1 MQVFPCVLVLIV
13 KNDLCNP
20 HWDRFV
26 SSSTNYGGIKV
37 MLHAKNRAISVSG
50 TRDRSSWLPYFM
62 LMVTTPQVR
71 KQQFLFLKYECGPRH
86 SRAVMFTFLS
96 AVGRF
101 NFAIS
106 LSFPLFTFG
115 AVESKGLRQ
124 PIDGC
129 PFVKDFLLADSL
141 VWKGAA
147 LPTKYKK
154 DISFTKRH
162 VSFISTLVLEFPLM
176 NSQSTFSFLGKKQFI
191 MTGKLCHQILSLPD
205 GFKLS
210 ST

>member
-1 MQVFPCVLVLIV
+1 MSP
-13 KNDLCNP
+13 
-20 HWDRFV
+20 
-26 SSSTNYGGIKV
+26 SSRNSD
-37 MLHAKNRAISVSG
+37 HE
-50 TRDRSSWLPYFM
+50 FM
-62 LMVTTPQVR
+62 VR
-71 KQQFLFLKYECGPRH
+71 KFLFLKYECRSEQPTVD
-86 SRAVMFTFLS
+86 AFTFLS

-101 NFAIS
+101 SFEIS

-154 DISFTKRH
+154 DNSFTKRH
-162 VSFISTLVLEFPLM
+162 VSFISTLLSEFPLVS
-176 NSQSTFSFLGKKQFI
+176 SQSAFSFLGKK
-191 MTGKLCHQILSLPD
+191 
-205 GFKLS
+205 S
-210 ST
+210 SS